1 MNAAISASI
10 LAADVAC
17 LGDEVDHV
25 LLSGAGRV
33 HLDVMDHH
41 YVPNLTFG
49 PLVCE
54 GLRRHGIDAPIDVHL
69 MAKPV
74 DPLIREFAAAGATSI
89 TFDHTF
95 HHHHQLSIPLS

>member
-1 MNAAISASI
+1 MNPAISASI

-25 LLSGAGRV
+25 LLAGAGRV

-54 GLRRHGIDAPIDVHL
+54 GLRRHGIEAPIDVHL
-69 MAKPV
+69 RRNRWTRLFENLLQRALRQLLFIQKL
-74 DPLIREFAAAGATSI
+74 LITWIG
-89 TFDHTF
+89 H
-95 HHHHQLSIPLS
+95 

>member
-1 MNAAISASI
+1 MNPAISASI

-25 LLSGAGRV
+25 LLAGAGRV

-54 GLRRHGIDAPIDVHL
+54 GLRRHGIEAPIVSINRERVKNIDDVRKVVSKHSAGVL
-69 MAKPV
+69 LQIKRGDSA
-74 DPLIREFAAAGATSI
+74 LFLAIR
-89 TFDHTF
+89 
-95 HHHHQLSIPLS
+95 

>member
-54 GLRRHGIDAPIDVHL
+54 GLRRHGSDAPSMFI
-69 MAKPV
+69 
-74 DPLIREFAAAGATSI
+74 
-89 TFDHTF
+89 
-95 HHHHQLSIPLS
+95 

>member
-1 MNAAISASI
+1 MNPAISASI

-25 LLSGAGRV
+25 LLAGAGRV

-54 GLRRHGIDAPIDVHL
+54 GLSTTWNR
-69 MAKPV
+69 
-74 DPLIREFAAAGATSI
+74 GADRCS
-89 TFDHTF
+89 FDGETGGPAYSRICCSGRYVNYF
-95 HHHHQLSIPLS
+95 SSRSY

>member
-69 MAKPV
+69 IETCGSAYSRVCCSRRYV
-74 DPLIREFAAAGATSI
+74 DHFSSRSY
-89 TFDHTF
+89 
-95 HHHHQLSIPLS
+95 

>member
-10 LAADVAC
+10 LAADVTC

-54 GLRRHGIDAPIDVHL
+54 GLRRHGIAL
-69 MAKPV
+69 
-74 DPLIREFAAAGATSI
+74 LQLTS
-89 TFDHTF
+89 
-95 HHHHQLSIPLS
+95 QNSVMSMGRRCS